1 MDINQNQNRNM
12 DLEQIH
18 HILVVEDPSFTREI
32 QLDAATYSIGRHSSN
47 DVVLSCQKTSRNHAT
62 LLRRTDAKNN
72 QCSYWILDGD
82 LQGNRSRNG
91 IYINGK
97 KGLVHELQSGD
108 VVHFS
113 GDASVR
119 YKTSTEPLKN
129 TQQSNSDDLARIN
142 VNPVRVSDYAPRT
155 LRDRESLIN
164 KETIVAVDRNSLPKV
179 EKAVDHSVQASLA
192 ELSPQPIIETDLYGN
207 ITYINSAGI
216 ISFKDI
222 YHRKL
227 NHPLLAN
234 LVSQYH
240 QGHDNI
246 ITREIIVNNETFQQ
260 TSHYLPEK
268 RVIRNYLVNISSRKV
283 VEAELQ
289 QAKTFCNR
297 ITEQISEG
305 IILVE
310 SATKQIVE
318 ANSACSELLGYSKAE
333 LLQMNIYEL
342 VNESDKFSLVLRNV
356 IVEKNSFE
364 GEYFLRRKNSNIIQ
378 TQVQISIVGFG
389 SEEGV
394 CFIIRSSNS
403 RNLIERTESASTEL
417 FKRELFNQ
425 QLLTAISNARRSQ
438 KLLAILFC
446 KLDFLPNINAT
457 IGAENYEKLLL
468 ALEKRL
474 GTCLRSGDTV
484 IRWQEDKFALLLPQV
499 NDIEEVT
506 KITQRIN
513 QSTNQ
518 SFTLGNTKASINGVT
533 GIAVYPQ
540 DGTDPEILMASAN
553 TALER
558 ANSSKSN
565 YQFYDDAMNSQAL
578 VALELESLLQQAIE
592 REEFELY
599 YQPQI
604 DINTGK
610 TEAVEALL
618 RWKHPELGLV
628 APGNFIRLA
637 EKTKLIVPIGEWTIR
652 TACMQNKQ
660 WQTNS
665 MPLSKIT
672 VSLSLVQFQQSNLPQ
687 KIAEILAETD
697 FDANLLELE
706 VSAASLMDN
715 VDYSRHLIAQLKSLG
730 VKIAVDG
737 FTTGFS
743 ALEYLKQIPLD
754 TLKIDRILVQQLT
767 DSPQDLAIVTALIE
781 IGKGF
786 NLRIV
791 AEGVET
797 QEQVELLRGLHC
809 YKMQGYWFGR
819 PLAAS
824 EASKLLQLEDSED
837 EIERSPVAEYQQ
849 KDIPLPTSELINS
862 ESGLD

>member
-1 MDINQNQNRNM
+1 MDINHNQTQNM

-47 DVVLSCQKTSRNHAT
+47 DIVLSCQKTSRNHAT
-62 LLRRTDAKNN
+62 ILRRTDVKTS
-72 QCSYWILDGD
+72 QVSYWILDGD

-113 GDASVR
+113 CDASIG

-129 TQQSNSDDLARIN
+129 TVQSNSNDLARILATPEKA
-142 VNPVRVSDYAPRT
+142 VE
-155 LRDRESLIN
+155 RESLTN
-164 KETIVAVDRNSLPKV
+164 KETIVSIDRTNPPKVEKV
-179 EKAVDHSVQASLA
+179 EKAVDRSVLTSLA
-192 ELSPQPIIETDLYGN
+192 ELSPQPIIEVDLYGN

-216 ISFKDI
+216 INFKDI

-227 NHPLLAN
+227 NHPLLEN

-240 QGHDNI
+240 QGHDRI
-246 ITREIIVNNETFQQ
+246 ITREITVNNETFRQ

-268 RVIRNYLVNISSRKV
+268 RVIRNYLVNISSQKA
-283 VEAELQ
+283 VETELQ
-289 QAKTFCNR
+289 QVKTFCNR

-305 IILVE
+305 IVLVE

-318 ANSACSELLGYSKAE
+318 VNSACSEILGYSKIE
-333 LLQMNIYEL
+333 LLQMNVYEL
-342 VNESDKFSLVLRNV
+342 VNESDKFALVLRNV
-356 IVEKNSFE
+356 IAENNSFE
-364 GEYFLRRKNSNIIQ
+364 GEYFLCHKNNDLIQ
-378 TQVQISIVGFG
+378 TQMQISIVAFE
-389 SEEGV
+389 SEENV
-394 CFIIRSSNS
+394 CIIIRRSGLKSITS
-403 RNLIERTESASTEL
+403 KAEPVSTEL

-438 KLLAILFC
+438 KLLAVLFC

-474 GTCLRSGDTV
+474 GTCLRLGDTV
-484 IRWQEDKFALLLPQV
+484 VRWQEDKFALLLPQV

-533 GIAVYPQ
+533 GIAIYPQ

-553 TALER
+553 TALEK
-558 ANSSKSN
+558 ASSSKSN

-592 REEFELY
+592 QEEFELY

-604 DINTGK
+604 DTNTGK

-660 WQTNS
+660 WQTYS
-665 MPLSKIT
+665 MPSSRIT

-706 VSAASLMDN
+706 ISAATLMDN
-715 VDYSRHLIAQLKSLG
+715 VDYSRHLTARLKSIG

-737 FTTGFS
+737 FTTGFT

-754 TLKIDRILVQQLT
+754 TLKIDRALVQQLT

-786 NLRIV
+786 DLKIV

-797 QEQVELLRGLHC
+797 QEQVELLRGLNCHN
-809 YKMQGYWFGR
+809 MQGYWFGR
-819 PLAAS
+819 PLGAN
-824 EASKLLQLEDSED
+824 EASKLLQLNDSEG
-837 EIERSPVAEYQQ
+837 EVERSQLTPNPKSEMHLSTA
-849 KDIPLPTSELINS
+849 ELINLESSS
-862 ESGLD
+862 E